1 MHTLGGPAQNDT
13 LQRIAMLRYAMIV
26 GIVILHVPPYV
37 PIAEVGNGL
46 FDQLKAFFQNAAF
59 RATVPVLTV
68 ISGYLL
74 FWSGLDQHWR
84 KLAAKKLR
92 TIVLPFLVFNL
103 GLLVAAYWMQRWF
116 GIAASYQLTP
126 FDMPTWIN
134 AALGLT
140 KSPINYPL
148 NFLRDLIAVMMLA
161 PLMGV
166 LLRKLPWLGLVLVII
181 FFYNN
186 LDGLFVLRDVMPIM
200 FYIGG
205 LAAVRGWNLQAL
217 DRFAWPCLLIFILAC
232 MAIVHFQVANTNY
245 FRFIAPFLIWPAMA
259 LLSNTAIGRWL
270 ISQSP
275 YSFFIFV
282 AHAPLLLIL
291 AMVYKKLG
299 GSVPYVIFWICAP
312 LVIVMVLTVTYRIL
326 MSSFPTAFST
336 IIGARAGARQS
347 KLLPCATDEI
357 GGIPER

>member
-1 MHTLGGPAQNDT
+1 MHTHGGPAQDDT
-13 LQRIAMLRYAMIV
+13 FQRIAVLRYVMIV

-74 FWSGLDQHWR
+74 FRSGLDRHWR
-84 KLAAKKLR
+84 KLATKKLR

-116 GIAASYQLTP
+116 SIAASYQLTP
-126 FDMPTWIN
+126 FDASTWIN
-134 AALGLT
+134 AAFGLT

-166 LLRKLPWLGLVLVII
+166 LLRKLPWLGLALVIVV
-181 FFYNN
+181 FYNN
-186 LDGLFVLRDVMPIM
+186 LDGLFVLRDIMPIM
-200 FYIGG
+200 FYLGG
-205 LAAVRGWNLQAL
+205 LAAVRGWNLQAM
-217 DRFAWPCLLIFILAC
+217 DRFAWPCLSIFVLTC

-245 FRFIAPFLIWPAMA
+245 FRFVAPFLIWPAMA
-259 LLSNTAIGRWL
+259 LLSNTAIERWL

-282 AHAPLLLIL
+282 AHAPVLLVL
-291 AMVYKKLG
+291 AMVYQKFG
-299 GSVPYVIFWICAP
+299 DSVPYVMFWICAP
-312 LVIVMVLTVTYRIL
+312 LLIVLALTAAYRFL
-326 MSSFPTAFST
+326 MWSFPTAFSA
-336 IIGARAGARQS
+336 IIGARANARQS
-347 KLLPCATDEI
+347 KPLLGTTDEI
-357 GGIPER
+357 GGIAKR